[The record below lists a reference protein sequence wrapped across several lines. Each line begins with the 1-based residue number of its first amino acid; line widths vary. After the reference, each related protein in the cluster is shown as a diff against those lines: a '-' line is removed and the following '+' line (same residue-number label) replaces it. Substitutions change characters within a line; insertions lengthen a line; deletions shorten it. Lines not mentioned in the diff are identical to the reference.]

1 MVRSYVILEPSA
13 PRFNVSNGTA
23 LNSGTSVTRPVRRST
38 RVDRAIPVTVMGI
51 DSWRGP
57 YREQVSTITISA
69 HGCKYE
75 SKYQVTS
82 DSLVILE
89 LNGTNPTEPPLSARG
104 RVKWMKRPENGE
116 MFQTAIEL
124 EEPANIWGLQEPPKD
139 WLRYAQRK
147 SAEGVARPKLVVN
160 SATVGTPAADPSFAR
175 SPSRPSPAVP
185 SFATPDLAGPAA
197 QVMAELQSQL
207 QRMVGYT
214 VQTAM
219 RERASEIFAKMHTEI
234 AAEAQRVF
242 ADHLVRQNLE
252 AKARSENEI
261 LAVQSTEKAVADWRV
276 KIDADLKRV
285 SEQLD
290 SRTRQLDEHAAA
302 LATSTAE
309 RVQRVME
316 TTRREEIGRFIS
328 RLTEHLNP
336 LLDNAQKISTD
347 LHRTKEEI
355 EKFLLAAQSEA
366 EESTRIT
373 AVRMQDAIQHVEE
386 QFQHT
391 IQAKLVSACEELD
404 RSGREVAES
413 AAGSLRSAAENCS
426 AEARK
431 ELSAALQAASGQIL
445 SDAVNVL
452 DQRRE
457 TLQQASNHLEEK
469 VRNAQVRLSDTQ
481 AQLEERLK
489 SSTNSILE
497 QTAGALEERAA
508 ELRHQ
513 FAEEIKEY
521 SRSHLEYIGG
531 AFGEL
536 AKGLGKLSKD

>member
-1 MVRSYVILEPSA
+1 MFGSYAILEPSA
-13 PRFNVSNGTA
+13 SRFNVSNGTA

-89 LNGTNPTEPPLSARG
+89 LNGTNPTDPPLSARG
-104 RVKWMKRPENGE
+104 RVKWMKRPDNGE

-124 EEPANIWGLQEPPKD
+124 EEPGNIWGLQEPPKD
-139 WLRYAQRK
+139 WLRYSQRK
-147 SAEGVARPKLVVN
+147 SADGVARPKLVIN
-160 SATVGTPAADPSFAR
+160 STATPSAAAPSFAR
-175 SPSRPSPAVP
+175 SPVRPSPAVP
-185 SFATPDLAGPAA
+185 SLASADPAGSAA

-207 QRMVGYT
+207 QRMVGYA

-219 RERASEIFAKMHTEI
+219 RERASEVLAKIHTEI
-234 AAEAQRVF
+234 AGEAQRVF
-242 ADHLVRQNLE
+242 AEHLVRQNLE
-252 AKARSENEI
+252 AKARSENDI
-261 LAVQSTEKAVADWRV
+261 SAAQSAEKAVADWRA

-355 EKFLLAAQSEA
+355 EKLLLAAQSGT
-366 EESTRIT
+366 EESTRTT
-373 AVRMQDAIQHVEE
+373 AARMQDAIQHLEE

-391 IQAKLVSACEELD
+391 IHAKLVSACQELD
-404 RSGREVAES
+404 RSGREVTEGAV
-413 AAGSLRSAAENCS
+413 GSLRSAVDKYAS
-426 AEARK
+426 EARK
-431 ELSAALQAASGQIL
+431 ELGTALQAASGQIL
-445 SDAVNVL
+445 SDALNVL
-452 DQRRE
+452 NQRKE
-457 TLQQASNHLEEK
+457 TLQQASHHLEDR
-469 VRNAQVRLSDTQ
+469 VRHAQVRLSDAQ
-481 AQLEERLK
+481 AQWEERLK

-508 ELRHQ
+508 ELRRQ

>member
-1 MVRSYVILEPSA
+1 MFGSYAILEPSA
-13 PRFNVSNGTA
+13 SRFNVSNGTA

-89 LNGTNPTEPPLSARG
+89 LNGTNPTDPPLSARG
-104 RVKWMKRPENGE
+104 RVKWMKRPDNGE

-124 EEPANIWGLQEPPKD
+124 EEPGNIWGLQEPPKD
-139 WLRYAQRK
+139 WLRYSQRK
-147 SAEGVARPKLVVN
+147 SADGVARPKLVIN
-160 SATVGTPAADPSFAR
+160 STATPSAAAPSFAR
-175 SPSRPSPAVP
+175 SPVRPSPAVP
-185 SFATPDLAGPAA
+185 SLASADPAGSAA

-207 QRMVGYT
+207 QRMVGYA

-219 RERASEIFAKMHTEI
+219 RERASEVLAKIHTEI
-234 AAEAQRVF
+234 AGEAQRVF
-242 ADHLVRQNLE
+242 AEHLVRQNLE
-252 AKARSENEI
+252 AKARSENDI
-261 LAVQSTEKAVADWRV
+261 SAAQSAEKAVADWRA

-355 EKFLLAAQSEA
+355 EKLLLAAQSGT
-366 EESTRIT
+366 EESTRTT
-373 AVRMQDAIQHVEE
+373 AARMQDAIQHLEE

-391 IQAKLVSACEELD
+391 IHAKLVSACQELD
-404 RSGREVAES
+404 RSGREVTEGAV
-413 AAGSLRSAAENCS
+413 GSLRSAVDKYA

-431 ELSAALQAASGQIL
+431 ELGTALQAASGQIL
-445 SDAVNVL
+445 SDALNVL
-452 DQRRE
+452 NQRKE
-457 TLQQASNHLEEK
+457 TLQQASHHLEDR
-469 VRNAQVRLSDTQ
+469 VRHAQVRLSDAQ
-481 AQLEERLK
+481 AQWEERLK

-508 ELRHQ
+508 ELRRQ